1 MGVGGAHNRICRISA
16 TVSTK
21 GREGHEARSA
31 KDEEE
36 GEMDA
41 MWVGFVV
48 CLALAF
54 MSWRGVRR

>member
-1 MGVGGAHNRICRISA
+1 MGVGGAQNRICRISA
-16 TVSTK
+16 RLET
-21 GREGHEARSA
+21 HH
-31 KDEEE
+31 EE